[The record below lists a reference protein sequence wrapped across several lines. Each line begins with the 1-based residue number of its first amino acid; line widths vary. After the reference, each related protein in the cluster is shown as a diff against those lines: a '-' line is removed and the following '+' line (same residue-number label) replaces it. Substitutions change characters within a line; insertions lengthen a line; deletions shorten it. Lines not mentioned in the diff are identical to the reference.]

1 MVTATTRGPRVF
13 VSHASAD
20 GKYVKSFVEDILL
33 RGAELRSADVFYSSA
48 ADMGVKSGEHL
59 MERVRAEAGGSELI
73 VAMVTPMYQ
82 TRPVCVAEL
91 GAAWARGVLF
101 PVLAPGM
108 SRSEL
113 EGVLPG
119 LLIKPADDESVLD
132 ELADR
137 IRDLGFRFS
146 LASFGEGKAN
156 WKSDLRGGVSP
167 ASLPPVPSADEV
179 SRLQQEL
186 RNTQT
191 ALDSAKRELDEQRQR
206 NDRLRAAKTAAETR
220 EADLPTDEYERFE
233 ALLTGTKN
241 AVAELGGFAGAN
253 DVVVDA
259 VWHNTAGQQMYL
271 PSNFEDPD
279 RHDSISAEVKNGRLI
294 FDEDTGEIS
303 PNADFPAVAHTRDA
317 VVELTD
323 YLDPALRSEAFL
335 EWFSQQ
341 YGTPMDLRMKA
352 CWDVV
357 I

>member
-1 MVTATTRGPRVF
+1 MSAATGGPRVF

-20 GKYVKSFVEDILL
+20 GKYVKMFVEDILL

-59 MERVRAEAGGSELI
+59 MERVRTETGRSELI

-108 SRSEL
+108 NRSEL

-119 LLIKPADDESVLD
+119 LLIKPADDEGVLD

-137 IRDLGFRFS
+137 IRDLGFSFS

-156 WKSDLRGGVSP
+156 WKSDLRSGVSP
-167 ASLPPVPSADEV
+167 ASLPPVPSAEEV
-179 SRLQQEL
+179 TRLEQEL

-206 NDRLRAAKTAAETR
+206 NDRLKAAKTLTETR
-220 EADLPTDEYERFE
+220 EADLPTDEYDRFE
-233 ALLTGTKN
+233 ALLTAAQS
-241 AVAELGGFAGAN
+241 AVAKLGGFAGAN

-259 VWHNTAGQQMYL
+259 VWHSVAGQQMYL
-271 PSNFEDPD
+271 PSHFEDPD
-279 RHDSISAEVKNGRLI
+279 RHDSINAEVKNGRLI
-294 FDEDTGEIS
+294 FDDDNGEIS
-303 PNADFPAVAHTRDA
+303 PNTDFSAVARTRDA
-317 VVELTD
+317 VAELTD
-323 YLDPALRSEAFL
+323 YLDPALRSETFL
-335 EWFSQQ
+335 EWFSQK
-341 YGTPMDLRMKA
+341 YGTPMDLTMKA
-352 CWDVV
+352 CWNVV
-357 I
+357 V